1 MGWLNRPP
9 QRYFEGERM
18 YIIIVGAGPI
28 GSGLAEL
35 ALKEHHNVVVVEAD
49 KARAQAILQQYDLQV
64 LHADISQKDIVD
76 ESNFA
81 RADALIA
88 TTEDDKTNLMAMA
101 LGREAGIDTLIST
114 VNVEG
119 HEPLFEQLGAT
130 ILESPQRVVAEHLFG
145 FLRYP
150 EYEGIIPLVGG
161 KHAFKLTLPE
171 GSPLLGKPLVETVES
186 GRLPEDLLIVLLQ
199 REDEVLV
206 PTGDTELCA
215 GDVLTLLADEPI
227 SDQYLKA
234 FTG

>member
-1 MGWLNRPP
+1 
-9 QRYFEGERM
+9 M
-18 YIIIVGAGPI
+18 YIIILGAGPI
-28 GSGLAEL
+28 GIGLAEL
-35 ALKEHHNVVVVEAD
+35 ALQEHHNVVVIEAD

-64 LHADISQKDIVD
+64 LQVDIDHKDIVD
-76 ESNFA
+76 EANFT

-88 TTEDDKTNLMAMA
+88 TTESDKTNLMGMA
-101 LGREAGIDTLIST
+101 LGREAGIETLIST

-130 ILESPQRVVAEHLFG
+130 VLESPQRVVAEHLFG

-150 EYEGIIPLVGG
+150 QYEGIIPLVGG

-171 GSPLLGKPLVETVES
+171 DSPLIGKSLEEMVEK

-199 REDEVLV
+199 RGEDVLV
-206 PTGDTELCA
+206 PTGETELQA
-215 GDVLTLLADEPI
+215 GDILTLLADEPI
-227 SDQYLKA
+227 SDHYLKA